1 MQLVLLFVHCVDCV
15 QVLWQVFHGT
25 AGAVGVHGSIDVAA
39 LCEAL
44 TASKDLQHLLDLGSG
59 VVGTDLQQSFAA
71 AVQQVLARREP
82 PSSWHTFMQVRSAML
97 LRDPPCGF
105 ATLCAAL
112 HPFMQLH
119 YCPQS
124 GLFTGSTSCGQS
136 HNHHTS
142 CSIAGLQKLPA
153 HRDSLSA
160 SKCPSSAPACRPL
173 VWLSSAP

>member
-15 QVLWQVFHGT
+15 QVLWQVFQGT

-59 VVGTDLQQSFAA
+59 VVGTELQQSFAA

-97 LRDPPCGF
+97 SAERPLYWQHELWAVTQSPHQLLHSRLAKSCLPTE
-105 ATLCAAL
+105 TLC
-112 HPFMQLH
+112 
-119 YCPQS
+119 
-124 GLFTGSTSCGQS
+124 
-136 HNHHTS
+136 
-142 CSIAGLQKLPA
+142 LPA
-153 HRDSLSA
+153 SA
-160 SKCPSSAPACRPL
+160 LKVRLPAGRWCGCPALPE
-173 VWLSSAP
+173 